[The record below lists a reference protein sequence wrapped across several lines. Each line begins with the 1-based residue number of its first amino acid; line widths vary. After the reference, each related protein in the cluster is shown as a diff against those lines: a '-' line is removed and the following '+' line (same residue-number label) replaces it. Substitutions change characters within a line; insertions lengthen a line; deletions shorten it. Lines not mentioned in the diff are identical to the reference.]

1 MQQKFIK
8 LRSLL
13 FLKVIIEHIKNMFCF
28 NKISVI
34 SVLLSYS
41 FCVLGMVAV
50 VCNTSTCEV
59 AAGRSQIQGLHIEL
73 NSVSTLPPYMLSI
86 LKG

>member
-1 MQQKFIK
+1 
-8 LRSLL
+8 
-13 FLKVIIEHIKNMFCF
+13 MFCF
-28 NKISVI
+28 NEVSVI

-50 VCNTSTCEV
+50 VSNTSTCGV
-59 AAGRSQIQGLHIEL
+59 AAGRSQIQGLLGLHIEL
-73 NSVSTLPPYMLSI
+73 NSVSTLPPHMLSI